1 MKNKLREPFPFG
13 DFLKKLRARKGVS
26 LKKVEE
32 GTGISNAYLS
42 QLETGKRR
50 RLPNPTR
57 LKALADYYNVS
68 IQQLLEK
75 AGYYEEGDIQE
86 TKEQKIEKAFL
97 HVLSDPAFKY
107 GTQLKDKYD
116 LDAKRFIVEMYEK
129 LTKKMNLIKW
139 LEIGKYMKL
148 GKLRAEI
155 IKEDIIV
162 VKGPSD
168 KIGKYIGERL
178 HKVFPDNLI
187 ILLPGEITL
196 EKLDEREMNR
206 AGWVRKNE

>member
-1 MKNKLREPFPFG
+1 MNNKIGEPFPFG

-50 RLPNPTR
+50 RLPTPDR
-57 LKALADYYNVS
+57 LIALADYYNVS

-107 GTQLKDKYD
+107 GAQLKDKYD
-116 LDAKRFIVEMYEK
+116 LDVKRFIIEMYEK
-129 LTKKMNLIKW
+129 LTKK
-139 LEIGKYMKL
+139 KL
-148 GKLRAEI
+148 V
-155 IKEDIIV
+155 D
-162 VKGPSD
+162 
-168 KIGKYIGERL
+168 
-178 HKVFPDNLI
+178 
-187 ILLPGEITL
+187 
-196 EKLDEREMNR
+196 
-206 AGWVRKNE
+206 

>member
-1 MKNKLREPFPFG
+1 MKNKLKEPFPFA

-75 AGYYEEGDIQE
+75 AGYYEEEDIQE

-97 HVLSDPAFKY
+97 HVLNDPSFKY
-107 GTQLKDKYD
+107 GTRLKGKYD
-116 LDAKRFIVEMYEK
+116 LDVKRFIVEMYEK
-129 LTKKMNLIKW
+129 LTKK
-139 LEIGKYMKL
+139 KL
-148 GKLRAEI
+148 V
-155 IKEDIIV
+155 D
-162 VKGPSD
+162 
-168 KIGKYIGERL
+168 
-178 HKVFPDNLI
+178 
-187 ILLPGEITL
+187 
-196 EKLDEREMNR
+196 
-206 AGWVRKNE
+206 